1 MMDASNVSAKLTPSM
16 ALARGAYCSGPG
28 PRSSSSRTPRR
39 TSATGQAP
47 DAATAAVQAK
57 SSSAIAI
64 PATAQLVPPAT
75 ASDVSTPSVNAT
87 PQAGAQPPAVT
98 PAGQSQAAKAA
109 QAGTAENIPQSVT
122 ANTPQPSAPADI
134 AATIAVMPAIS
145 PAANIAVAL
154 KPSANSADAPTLQAN
169 AQASNVAVQIANAG
183 PQPVPPAQSPHADI
197 DHAAKHAAPGFLP
210 DDSAN
215 NPSSSAFSNVLDG
228 SAVDGSADDKS
239 DNKSIIQQVNVQQA
253 MPGPAPQHTQV
264 NPASPALPNQPSQP
278 APLSAP
284 SEQMIAY
291 MRTVAQNGQSRIQLQ
306 LHPVELGKLDIRI
319 NLEGGKA
326 NLQITA
332 ENPRTLDM
340 LRSDV
345 QALQKVLT
353 DVGFKA
359 DNSSLSF
366 NLQGDQQSGGQYTP
380 QQGQQQAYRNP
391 LPDALDEALAQV
403 SLQSYSISPTG
414 LDIRI

>member
-1 MMDASNVSAKLTPSM
+1 
-16 ALARGAYCSGPG
+16 
-28 PRSSSSRTPRR
+28 
-39 TSATGQAP
+39 
-47 DAATAAVQAK
+47 
-57 SSSAIAI
+57 
-64 PATAQLVPPAT
+64 
-75 ASDVSTPSVNAT
+75 
-87 PQAGAQPPAVT
+87 
-98 PAGQSQAAKAA
+98 
-109 QAGTAENIPQSVT
+109 
-122 ANTPQPSAPADI
+122 
-134 AATIAVMPAIS
+134 
-145 PAANIAVAL
+145 
-154 KPSANSADAPTLQAN
+154 
-169 AQASNVAVQIANAG
+169 
-183 PQPVPPAQSPHADI
+183 
-197 DHAAKHAAPGFLP
+197 
-210 DDSAN
+210 
-215 NPSSSAFSNVLDG
+215 
-228 SAVDGSADDKS
+228 
-239 DNKSIIQQVNVQQA
+239 